1 MNGYEKIENELKLDK
16 IACIE
21 KLLVIVRCDDLIFN
35 CVLRPNRDFDRWEW
49 DCDWYWWEG
58 EENVELIGAIALSDI
73 KIEGNQLKYRE

>member
-1 MNGYEKIENELKLDK
+1 MNGYKKIENELNLDK

-35 CVLRPNRDFDRWEW
+35 CVLRPNRDFDGWEW
-49 DCDWYWWEG
+49 DWDWWEG